1 MTKRIV
7 MINMVMFVIVGLIFS
22 VGCSK
27 NRIEESQQ
35 VKDLIQ
41 QLQGTD
47 SIAKIK
53 SILEIEKI
61 ENKQYLKKFIPG
73 LINALSDKTSI
84 QIPEN
89 LLVTQIKNNKISVQ
103 SPEDLTEAPI
113 KINTQF
119 GDGSVLRFREGD
131 IFPTGGGSVLIAGKN
146 ARLRVSTP
154 AREAAAILKIIS
166 GKDLGDDPIK
176 WQEWW
181 KKNKGI

>member
-7 MINMVMFVIVGLIFS
+7 MINMVMFVIAGLVFS
-22 VGCSK
+22 TGCSK
-27 NRIEESQQ
+27 DKTEQSQQ
-35 VKDLIQ
+35 VKDLMQ

-53 SILEIEKI
+53 SIMEIAKNED
-61 ENKQYLKKFIPG
+61 KQFLKKFVPG
-73 LINALSDKTSI
+73 LINALNDKTSI

-89 LLVTQIKNNKISVQ
+89 LFVAQIKNDKLSVQ
-103 SPEDLTEAPI
+103 GPEDLPEAPI

-119 GDGSVLRFREGD
+119 GDGSQLRFREGD
-131 IFPTGGGSVLIAGKN
+131 IFPTGDGSVIIAGKN

-154 AREAAAILKIIS
+154 AREAAAILKMIS
-166 GKDLGDDPIK
+166 GKDLGDDPVK

-181 KKNKGI
+181 KKNKD

>member
-1 MTKRIV
+1 MH
-7 MINMVMFVIVGLIFS
+7 
-22 VGCSK
+22 
-27 NRIEESQQ
+27 
-35 VKDLIQ
+35 

-53 SILEIEKI
+53 SIMEIAKSED
-61 ENKQYLKKFIPG
+61 KQFLKRFIPG
-73 LINALSDKTSI
+73 LINALNDKTSI

-89 LLVTQIKNNKISVQ
+89 LLVAQIKNDKISIQ

-113 KINTQF
+113 KVNTQF

-131 IFPTGGGSVLIAGKN
+131 IFPTGDGSVIIAGKN

-154 AREAAAILKIIS
+154 AREAVAILKRIS
-166 GKDLGDDPIK
+166 GQDLGEDSTN

-181 KKNKGI
+181 EKNKEKLGEI